1 MFRIFIICGSF
12 AIVTFLLFWGV
23 IWIVD
28 CLSNSRLS
36 SFIRQ
41 WFVPHS
47 MRGKFAVIIAVIAA
61 LFIASRPLLN
71 LFCIGHLHYPT
82 TADYENIAKAG
93 QPVLQAIC
101 DYRSD
106 HGSLP
111 QTLDDIVP
119 AYLPQKP
126 EGWDYDKN
134 NCLSHRAGFPHTY
147 VLYWFEGGEAN
158 EWRLRG
164 EGGNYRLDVPGPT
177 IKKIKAP

>member
-1 MFRIFIICGSF
+1 
-12 AIVTFLLFWGV
+12 
-23 IWIVD
+23 
-28 CLSNSRLS
+28 
-36 SFIRQ
+36 
-41 WFVPHS
+41 
-47 MRGKFAVIIAVIAA
+47 MRGKFAVIIAVVVV

-111 QTLDDIVP
+111 KTIGEIVP
-119 AYLPQKP
+119 GYLPQKP
-126 EGWDYDKN
+126 EGWDYGVSF
-134 NCLSHRAGFPHTY
+134 LAHSAGYPHTI
-147 VLYWFEGGEAN
+147 VGYWFEGGEAN

-164 EGGNYRLDVPGPT
+164 EGGNYRLNVPGPS
-177 IKKIKAP
+177 IKKPKAP